1 MPILFTLLATH
12 PNAKPLRSRR
22 CCQNMHF
29 LKANC
34 PNPVEFGVIFFR
46 SCALRP
52 SCPCRKP
59 QEQHCAERDGVCAR
73 CRHTMGWRAPRC
85 PTGFPCP
92 DIKIRREG
100 KEKKPKTQSATS
112 LASSSQPALP
122 RAQQGRRGPG
132 PMVGPSLQGCLQR
145 CFHPPRNLS
154 APRTL
159 PAQGQ
164 QPAVCDSPPLP
175 PRALCVL
182 QTPSTSTR
190 LPDASHA
197 SKAARQHPLKLS
209 FAYF

>member
-12 PNAKPLRSRR
+12 PNAKPLRSRQ

-46 SCALRP
+46 CCALRP

-100 KEKKPKTQSATS
+100 KEKEQKTPSATS

-122 RAQQGRRGPG
+122 RAQQGRAGGGQDPWWVPACRGACSAVSIHPETS
-132 PMVGPSLQGCLQR
+132 V
-145 CFHPPRNLS
+145 PPRPSQPKGSNL
-154 APRTL
+154 L
-159 PAQGQ
+159 
-164 QPAVCDSPPLP
+164 
-175 PRALCVL
+175 
-182 QTPSTSTR
+182 
-190 LPDASHA
+190 
-197 SKAARQHPLKLS
+197 
-209 FAYF
+209 